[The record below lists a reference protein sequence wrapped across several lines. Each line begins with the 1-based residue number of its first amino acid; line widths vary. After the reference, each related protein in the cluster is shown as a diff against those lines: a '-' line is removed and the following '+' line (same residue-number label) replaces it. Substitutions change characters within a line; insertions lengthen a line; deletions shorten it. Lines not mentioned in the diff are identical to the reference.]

1 MEEKIIDFEVPI
13 KQFADKYPD
22 FVQIM
27 YDLGFTK
34 IKIPGMINSVGKF
47 INLKKGSRAMGI
59 PLDKIANEFTRRGY
73 KLKNYDENQ

>member
-1 MEEKIIDFEVPI
+1 MEKIIDFDVPI
-13 KQFADKYPD
+13 KELAQKDPD
-22 FVQIM
+22 FIDIM

-59 PLDKIANEFTRRGY
+59 PLDKIAAEFTKRGY
-73 KLKNYDENQ
+73 KLRNYDQQ

>member
-1 MEEKIIDFEVPI
+1 MEKIIDFDVPI
-13 KQFADKYPD
+13 KELAQKDPD
-22 FVQIM
+22 FIDIM

-59 PLDKIANEFTRRGY
+59 SLDKIAAEFTKRGY
-73 KLKNYDENQ
+73 KLRNYDQQ